1 VKIRKILSYLV
12 LTSLFT
18 VLIGCVSNTPK
29 ISRTTQ
35 NYKNDTKPI
44 VKQPVIEQDV
54 YIKEAIRQIEFSKSK
69 LFPERKKDF
78 IAEYT
83 YRASDTDS
91 KVTSRSK
98 ASIELKK
105 IILSEIGI
113 HISSSLEITKQATID
128 TRVKTEINQVI
139 TSYTA
144 GTVSMMIINEKWDGK
159 NFYLKGKISIDPNS
173 VAEGIS
179 EGLKAEAERK
189 TILQLKNIVTTQT
202 ETLDLRS
209 KKLINLQNELSRS
222 LLLSKTKEGE
232 VRSLR
237 TELQLARNKLA
248 LYEAEELKAK
258 NEINRIRN
266 FITRTGNKTYNSLV
280 TGMTLREVKSI
291 AGEPRSTAKQSQNT
305 YFNYGRVWV
314 AFSNGITIGW
324 IHNDDWEGAIHA
336 HVYKQKRPFAIKQ

>member
-1 VKIRKILSYLV
+1 MGINIFNRF
-12 LTSLFT
+12 LTLIFAVT
-18 VLIGCVSNTPK
+18 VLSGCVANTQKIKSDRKPK
-29 ISRTTQ
+29 TH
-35 NYKNDTKPI
+35 KPI
-44 VKQPVIEQDV
+44 IEQDV
-54 YIKEAIRQIEFSKSK
+54 YIREAIRQIEISKSK
-69 LFPERKKDF
+69 LHPERKKAF
-78 IAEYT
+78 IGEYT

-98 ASIELKK
+98 ASVELKK

-113 HISSSLEITKQATID
+113 HISSSLKITKQATID
-128 TRVKTEINQVI
+128 SRVRTEINEVI

-144 GTVSMMIINEKWDGK
+144 GTVTMKIIDEKWDGK

-189 TILQLKNIVTTQT
+189 TIIQLKSIVTTQT

-209 KKLINLQNELSRS
+209 NKLINLQNELSRS

-237 TELQLARNKLA
+237 SELQLARNKLA
-248 LYEAEELKAK
+248 RYEAEELKAK

-266 FITRTGNKTYNSLV
+266 LITRTGNKAYNSLV
-280 TGMTLREVKSI
+280 TGMTPREVKSI

-324 IHNDDWEGAIHA
+324 IHNDDWEGAVHA